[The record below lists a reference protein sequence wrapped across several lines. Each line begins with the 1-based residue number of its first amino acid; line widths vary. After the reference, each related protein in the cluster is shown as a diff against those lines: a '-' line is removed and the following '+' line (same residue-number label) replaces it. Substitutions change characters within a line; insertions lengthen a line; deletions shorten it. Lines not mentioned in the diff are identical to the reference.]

1 MKKPTMVY
9 EYTTKCFED
18 FMKRAFGIVQS
29 VKKTQIF

>member
-1 MKKPTMVY
+1 MKKPTMVH
-9 EYTTKCFED
+9 EDTTNPFGD